1 MNFKYFKFKTAKD
14 QSNNMSIS
22 QSY

>member
-1 MNFKYFKFKTAKD
+1 MNFKYFKFEAAKD
-14 QSNNMSIS
+14 QPNNMSIS

>member
-1 MNFKYFKFKTAKD
+1 MNFKYFKFKAAKD
-14 QSNNMSIS
+14 QPNNMSIS